1 MKLKLRFILPILALL
16 LALAPLSRARAAD
29 TPLQAQW
36 RAIIDKNDVE
46 AARRKVKEPGFDPA
60 MQMPAAVPDY
70 TLLRQAMDDDKTEIA
85 LLMLQAA
92 SDAFYQNESY
102 FPSLEN
108 SANLPVLKWLLS
120 KPAFN
125 PNTATVTYDE
135 PLIIGCAQLGNVEA
149 LKLLLADPRVDP
161 TVLSDEGS
169 SILYYVA
176 GFGDENRD
184 LTRRLLADKRFDPSV
199 ADKTGETPLH
209 QAAEE
214 GRPANIK
221 LLLADA
227 RVNPNA
233 TNRNGETPLH
243 FASDHGSP
251 NAITALLTDARVN
264 PNATN
269 KKGETPLYRAAV
281 VDARTSNGVGHHQL
295 EVSLALLRDPRV
307 QIGPREGAVLNILF
321 DIFPFKDALRPFAD
335 KADDEKKLAEIK
347 TLMTN
352 RGSPVITKVPTTAP
366 AAPAQ
371 PVAAAQPPTQD
382 KVYAGDAM
390 VAARIKLFDIIRART
405 GNKADEFWLVN
416 ADRSWLEYRYKTG
429 DATAL
434 DGVAREL
441 ERIPAMISAEN
452 AADAGI
458 APMNIETRRD
468 TADVAAL
475 ARLEKAQYVTGTRAD
490 FEAALAGFKSSN
502 DLKTPDEMANVLLYG
517 GKDEAHIKSAP
528 FMAAELRAYVG
539 AGDVAGALKRYAQ
552 WSAATPGGDSRSETS
567 LFAMVEA
574 LDMVGDYNYSRAL
587 ILRNAFAQIA
597 KDGGKFVPANQTA
610 NRVAMALNNRHI
622 GEALKVAPSDA
633 MFPLQRARLAGALM
647 FKPEQM
653 PADIAF
659 IKSAPDLIA
668 QQTKAPAPAGVML
681 AAATMIIQGT
691 GADKDQANPL
701 INKALD
707 SSAHLTACTAVLG
720 VKQLVTGDT
729 EDAEKRLTRA
739 IEADPLLAFGF
750 DAQAF
755 RYRIYAKSGRA
766 ELADKDKQSAMQFTR
781 LLAQLSAPAK

>member
-36 RAIIDKNDVE
+36 RAIIEKNDVA

-70 TLLRQAMDDDKTEIA
+70 TLLRQALDEEKTEIA

-92 SDAFYQNESY
+92 PDAFYQNERY

-108 SANLPVLKWLLS
+108 SANLPVLKWLLN

-176 GFGDENRD
+176 GFGDENSD
-184 LTRRLLADKRFDPSV
+184 LTRRLLADKRFDPG
-199 ADKTGETPLH
+199 APDKTGETPLY

-233 TNRNGETPLH
+233 TNKKGETPLH
-243 FASDHGSP
+243 FASDNHRP
-251 NAITALLTDARVN
+251 DAITALLADARTN
-264 PNATN
+264 PNAKN
-269 KKGETPLYRAAV
+269 NKGETPLYRAAV
-281 VDARTSNGVGHHQL
+281 VDARTSNGVAHGQL

-321 DIFPFKDALRPFAD
+321 DIFPFKDALRPLAD

-371 PVAAAQPPTQD
+371 PVAAAQPPTPD

-390 VAARIKLFDIIRART
+390 VNARIKLFEIIKART
-405 GNKADEFWLVN
+405 GNKAEEFWQVKR
-416 ADRSWLEYRYKTG
+416 DRSWLEYRYKAA
-429 DATAL
+429 DAAAL

-441 ERIPAMISAEN
+441 ERIPALISAEN

-458 APMNIETRRD
+458 APMNVEVRRD
-468 TADVAAL
+468 ATDVAAL
-475 ARLEKAQYVTGTRAD
+475 VRLERAQYATGARAD
-490 FEAALAGFKSSN
+490 FEAALAGFKDSN
-502 DLKTPDEMANVLLYG
+502 NVRTRDEIASALRFG
-517 GKDEAHIKSAP
+517 TDEPRVKSAS

-539 AGDVAGALKRYAQ
+539 AGDVTGALKRYKQ
-552 WSAATPGGDSRSETS
+552 WSAVEPGGERRSETA
-567 LFAMVEA
+567 LLAMVEA
-574 LDMVGDYNYSRAL
+574 LDMVGDFSYSRAL
-587 ILRNAFAQIA
+587 ILRNAVAQIE
-597 KDGGKFVPANQTA
+597 KDSGKFVLENQRT
-610 NRVAMALNNRHI
+610 NRNAMNLTNRHI
-622 GEALKVAPSDA
+622 DEALKVARSES
-633 MFPLQRARLAGALM
+633 MFALQRARLAGALM

-653 PADIAF
+653 PADLAF
-659 IKSAPDLIA
+659 IQSAPDLIA
-668 QQTKAPAPAGVML
+668 KQTKTAAPAGVLL
-681 AAATMIIQGT
+681 AAATVKLENDAADKTGVDALLREALKSEAHSIPAGSVLGLSLLVKGDKNAESTLSRAI
-691 GADKDQANPL
+691 GADP
-701 INKALD
+701 I
-707 SSAHLTACTAVLG
+707 
-720 VKQLVTGDT
+720 
-729 EDAEKRLTRA
+729 
-739 IEADPLLAFGF
+739 LAFSAN
-750 DAQAF
+750 AQAV
-755 RYRIYAKSGRA
+755 RYRIYSKSGRA
-766 ELADKDKQSAMQFTR
+766 ELAEKDKQNAMQFEQV
-781 LLAQLSAPAK
+781 LALLSAPAN